1 LVISILKIKMVRT
14 CTNCSTE
21 STKCWRRINESWY
34 CNPCALYF
42 TRNNQHKQLNE
53 TPKVSEH
60 EFESFE
66 CKQCNKIYSQL
77 CTLRKHCKEEH
88 SGKGCELFSKVT
100 SKTHSSTLDFFCP
113 VCETGC
119 KSHSGI
125 KRHMTKSHP
134 ENEDL
139 RLFHEIPQL
148 CFKEN
153 FNLKGELLVR
163 LITERM
169 KECEINQVETKKK
182 WKLKEINEIHPLLKL
197 QDKNDFEEIV
207 RKIKTKNMQEV
218 LEFSFRF
225 YKKCL
230 LCLEKKRKIQIEK
243 EIESPTPLDEWLIE
257 IQNSNVF
264 QNVFDS
270 FDEVR
275 LER

>member
-1 LVISILKIKMVRT
+1 MVRK
-14 CTNCSTE
+14 CTNCSTD
-21 STKCWRRINESWY
+21 STKCWRRIGESWY

-42 TRNNQHKQLNE
+42 IRNNKHKQLNE

-60 EFESFE
+60 EFETFE

-100 SKTHSSTLDFFCP
+100 SKTHSITLAFVCP

-125 KRHMTKSHP
+125 KRHMTKTHSKN
-134 ENEDL
+134 ENL
-139 RLFHEIPQL
+139 KLFHEIPQL

-153 FNLKGELLVR
+153 FNLNSGELLVR

-169 KECEINQVETKKK
+169 KECEKYQVETKTK
-182 WKLKEINEIHPLLKL
+182 WTLKEINQIHQLLKI
-197 QDKNDFEEIV
+197 QEKNDFEDIE
-207 RKIKTKNMQEV
+207 KQIKTKDMQEV

-230 LCLEKKRKIQIEK
+230 SCLEKKRKFQSETENVK
-243 EIESPTPLDEWLIE
+243 PTQLDEWLVE
-257 IQNSNVF
+257 IQNSDVF